1 MKYLILGGGVAG
13 VQAAE
18 TIRQHDPDSPITLIG
33 GETGLPYC
41 RPMITLVLG
50 GKISPEQMVI
60 RNQDFFTSFRIE
72 AVVGEWV
79 QQIDVENK
87 QVFTDK
93 GKSYSF
99 DRLLIATGANPKSMV
114 LKGSDLKNVFH
125 LRSREHVENMV
136 RALKSAKKVLVL
148 GCGLVGLKAA
158 LELFHR
164 GLEVT
169 VAERLGR
176 PLPVVVDDKAGQM
189 ISRQLERMGIKVIT
203 DAEVTG
209 LGGKAEVKEAFLSD
223 GLRIP
228 CDAVIIAV
236 GIQPAT
242 EFIPTEA
249 IQVNDGIM
257 VNQSMETTVPGI
269 YAAGDVAESLDIAHH
284 ERRVNAIWPVAVE
297 QGRAAGMNMAGRK
310 VLNQGSVG
318 RNVFR
323 INGMDVVSGGV
334 VNPYPEKNYEI
345 RSMED
350 HRRETYRKI
359 VFQDE
364 VPVGFIM
371 VNDIEQAGVFLS
383 LVQRKIPV
391 GKHKER
397 LMHPSFN
404 VKQVLP
410 FL

>member
-1 MKYLILGGGVAG
+1 MSI
-13 VQAAE
+13 
-18 TIRQHDPDSPITLIG
+18 PITSPVDFISGPRMVSTPGNLLKGKTDSLQEMWVGI
-33 GETGLPYC
+33 TSVTRPRSLRL

-176 PLPVVVDDKAGQM
+176 PLPVVVDDKAGP
-189 ISRQLERMGIKVIT
+189 SSTSGW
-203 DAEVTG
+203 ACP
-209 LGGKAEVKEAFLSD
+209 A
-223 GLRIP
+223 
-228 CDAVIIAV
+228 II
-236 GIQPAT
+236 GP
-242 EFIPTEA
+242 
-249 IQVNDGIM
+249 
-257 VNQSMETTVPGI
+257 
-269 YAAGDVAESLDIAHH
+269 H
-284 ERRVNAIWPVAVE
+284 EP
-297 QGRAAGMNMAGRK
+297 M
-310 VLNQGSVG
+310 
-318 RNVFR
+318 
-323 INGMDVVSGGV
+323 
-334 VNPYPEKNYEI
+334 
-345 RSMED
+345 
-350 HRRETYRKI
+350 
-359 VFQDE
+359 
-364 VPVGFIM
+364 
-371 VNDIEQAGVFLS
+371 
-383 LVQRKIPV
+383 
-391 GKHKER
+391 
-397 LMHPSFN
+397 
-404 VKQVLP
+404 
-410 FL
+410 

>member
-209 LGGKAEVKEAFLSD
+209 LGG
-223 GLRIP
+223 
-228 CDAVIIAV
+228 
-236 GIQPAT
+236 
-242 EFIPTEA
+242 
-249 IQVNDGIM
+249 
-257 VNQSMETTVPGI
+257 
-269 YAAGDVAESLDIAHH
+269 
-284 ERRVNAIWPVAVE
+284 
-297 QGRAAGMNMAGRK
+297 
-310 VLNQGSVG
+310 
-318 RNVFR
+318 
-323 INGMDVVSGGV
+323 
-334 VNPYPEKNYEI
+334 
-345 RSMED
+345 
-350 HRRETYRKI
+350 
-359 VFQDE
+359 
-364 VPVGFIM
+364 
-371 VNDIEQAGVFLS
+371 
-383 LVQRKIPV
+383 
-391 GKHKER
+391 
-397 LMHPSFN
+397 
-404 VKQVLP
+404 
-410 FL
+410 